1 MSDRIFNILF
11 ICTGNSARSILAEA
25 LLNHMAR
32 GPFRAFSAGSR
43 QAGAVNPYA
52 LKTLQ
57 RLGIDASPARSKGW
71 DEFAKTEAPKL
82 DFVITVCDQAAEEV
96 CPVWTGQPILAHW
109 GAPDPAK
116 ATGTEEE
123 IMTQFAKVTGLLRHR
138 IDLFLCL
145 PLHKLERLALDQA
158 VKSIGQSTP

>member
-52 LKTLQ
+52 LKPLQ

-82 DFVITVCDQAAEEV
+82 DFVVTVCDQTAGGGLSCMARTTYS
-96 CPVWTGQPILAHW
+96 CPLG
-109 GAPDPAK
+109 G
-116 ATGTEEE
+116 
-123 IMTQFAKVTGLLRHR
+123 
-138 IDLFLCL
+138 
-145 PLHKLERLALDQA
+145 
-158 VKSIGQSTP
+158 S